1 MKRSNSKSKALSAFK
16 KLGAVALITATL
28 AMCFTACKQ
37 TSGGNSGTGGGGG
50 KPTPTPTPKPKHAIT
65 FSVDGAN
72 GKLKAKA
79 DGIDE
84 TETSP
89 INVEEGKTVTFTAT
103 ANDSYRVKG
112 WTLDG
117 KPIAEAGIKT
127 EYKHTITKPA
137 VIKVSFEAIP
147 PAKHAVSFSVVDGK
161 GGTLKAKSEGIEE
174 TEASPITIEEGK
186 SVTFMAKANAGYSV
200 KGWTLDGKPIAE
212 AGTKTEYTHIVT
224 KPCAITVSF
233 EEIPKHKITF
243 KVLGSNGWFKAMV
256 GEVEITSG
264 REIEEGKVI
273 TFTATPDATY
283 RVKEW
288 KVDNATIEGNKTNTY
303 THTVTKPCAIT
314 VSFEKIPKHKIT
326 FDVEGENWK
335 GGTIKAKVDEVEI
348 YSGNELEEGKE
359 ITFTAKPYAG
369 YKLKE
374 WKLDGKAIVEAGTK
388 AEYTHT
394 VTKPCKITVSFK
406 LLPPGEAILT
416 LDPNKR
422 YITVTAWTAD
432 GSAITVEGCNETTLA
447 SGYKTTLYANGTTI
461 ILKGYIMELDCSGSY
476 YYRQSLTAL
485 NVQGC
490 ASLQKLNCSFNK
502 LTSLNVQG
510 LTNLQEL
517 NCHYNQLTALN
528 VQGLTALK
536 YLWCCSNQLNA
547 QAMTELLKGLPTRTA
562 DDITQALLYTE
573 KTGEPEG
580 NCKDF
585 TQPEDLKKAFEDAKS
600 RNWKLQKLNASGCNF
615 VDI

>member
-1 MKRSNSKSKALSAFK
+1 MKKSNSKLKAQNTFLGVAFM
-16 KLGAVALITATL
+16 LLFALAG
-28 AMCFTACKQ
+28 CKQ
-37 TSGGNSGTGGGGG
+37 TGGGGGNSGGGG
-50 KPTPTPTPKPKHAIT
+50 KPTPTPKHAIT
-65 FSVDGAN
+65 FSVDGTPAN

-79 DGIDE
+79 DGSEAE
-84 TETSP
+84 TDKSP
-89 INVEEGKTVTFTAT
+89 INVEEGKTVTFTAK
-103 ANDSYRVKG
+103 ADDGYRVKG

-117 KPIAEAGIKT
+117 NAVNGTNT
-127 EYKHTITKPA
+127 EYKLKVSKAAT
-137 VIKVSFEAIP
+137 VKVSFEKIP
-147 PAKHAVSFSVVDGK
+147 PTKHAITFGVDSTTPN
-161 GGTLKAKSEGIEE
+161 GTLKAKADGIPE
-174 TEASPITIEEGK
+174 TEASPITIEQGK
-186 SVTFMAKANAGYSV
+186 VITFTATANTGYRV
-200 KGWTLDGKPIAE
+200 KGWTLDNSPITE
-212 AGTKTEYTHIVT
+212 AGTKTEYTHTVT

-359 ITFTAKPYAG
+359 VTFTTEPYAG

-374 WKLDGKAIVEAGTK
+374 WKLDGKAIAEAGTK

-432 GSAITVEGCNETTLA
+432 GSAITVEGCTVTTLA

-510 LTNLQEL
+510 LTNLKEL

-585 TQPEDLKKAFEDAKS
+585 TQPEDLKKAFNEAKS
-600 RNWKLQKLNASGCNF
+600 RNWKLKKLNASGKE
-615 VDI
+615 VEI

>member
-1 MKRSNSKSKALSAFK
+1 MKKSNSKQKALGAFW
-16 KLGAVALITATL
+16 KLGAVVLITATL
-28 AMCFTACKQ
+28 AVFFTACKQ
-37 TSGGNSGTGGGGG
+37 TSGGGGGG
-50 KPTPTPTPKPKHAIT
+50 KPTPTPTPTKYTVTLNKTEHGKVTASPEIPEDKKVLKDTEITFTAKADDGYKIGTWTVSPSSAIQSGGNKGEATAKVKITADTTVSVSFEKIPPTKHAIT
-65 FSVDGAN
+65 FGVDSTTPN
-72 GKLKAKA
+72 GTLKAKA
-79 DGIDE
+79 DGI
-84 TETSP
+84 P
-89 INVEEGKTVTFTAT
+89 
-103 ANDSYRVKG
+103 
-112 WTLDG
+112 
-117 KPIAEAGIKT
+117 
-127 EYKHTITKPA
+127 
-137 VIKVSFEAIP
+137 
-147 PAKHAVSFSVVDGK
+147 
-161 GGTLKAKSEGIEE
+161 E
-174 TEASPITIEEGK
+174 TEASPITIEQGK
-186 SVTFMAKANAGYSV
+186 VITFTATANTGYRV
-200 KGWTLDGKPIAE
+200 KGWTLDNSPITE
-212 AGTKTEYTHIVT
+212 AGTKTEYTHTVT

-359 ITFTAKPYAG
+359 VTFTTEPYAG

-374 WKLDGKAIVEAGTK
+374 WKLDGKAIAEAGTK

-432 GSAITVEGCNETTLA
+432 GSAITVEGCTVTTLA

-485 NVQGC
+485 NVQGLT
-490 ASLQKLNCSFNK
+490 ALQKLNCSFNK

-510 LTNLQEL
+510 LTNLKEL

-600 RNWKLQKLNASGCNF
+600 RNWKLQKLNASGHNF

>member
-1 MKRSNSKSKALSAFK
+1 MKKSNSKQKVLGAFK
-16 KLGAVALITATL
+16 KLGAVALMVAT
-28 AMCFTACKQ
+28 MFFTACNQ
-37 TSGGNSGTGGGGG
+37 AGGGGNTDGGGEGG
-50 KPTPTPTPKPKHAIT
+50 KPTPTPTPKPKHAIN
-65 FSVDGAN
+65 FSVDSTTPN
-72 GKLKAKA
+72 GKLKAVL
-79 DGIDE
+79 DGSEI
-84 TETSP
+84 TSGKD
-89 INVEEGKTVTFTAT
+89 VEQGKTVTFTAT

-137 VIKVSFEAIP
+137 IIKVSFEAIP

-200 KGWTLDGKPIAE
+200 KGWTLDGKPVAD
-212 AGTKTEYTHIVT
+212 AGTKTEYTHTVT
-224 KPCAITVSF
+224 KSCAITVSF

-359 ITFTAKPYAG
+359 VTFTTEPYAG

-374 WKLDGKAIVEAGTK
+374 WKLDGKAIAEAGTK

-432 GSAITVEGCNETTLA
+432 GSAITVEGCTVTTLA

-510 LTNLQEL
+510 LTNLKEL

>member
-1 MKRSNSKSKALSAFK
+1 MKKSNSKQKALGAFW

-28 AMCFTACKQ
+28 AVFFTACKQ
-37 TSGGNSGTGGGGG
+37 TSGGGGGG
-50 KPTPTPTPKPKHAIT
+50 KPTPTPTPTKYTVTLNKTEHGKVTASPEIPEDKKVLKDTEITFTAKADDGYKIGTWTVSPSSAIQSGGNKGEATAKVKITADTTVSVSFEAIPPTKHAIT
-65 FSVDGAN
+65 FGVDSTTPN
-72 GKLKAKA
+72 GTLKAKA
-79 DGIDE
+79 DGVPE
-84 TETSP
+84 TSTSP
-89 INVEEGKTVTFTAT
+89 INIEEGKTVTFTAE
-103 ANDSYRVKG
+103 ANKGYRVKG

-117 KPIAEAGIKT
+117 KPIAEAG
-127 EYKHTITKPA
+127 
-137 VIKVSFEAIP
+137 S
-147 PAKHAVSFSVVDGK
+147 
-161 GGTLKAKSEGIEE
+161 
-174 TEASPITIEEGK
+174 
-186 SVTFMAKANAGYSV
+186 
-200 KGWTLDGKPIAE
+200 
-212 AGTKTEYTHIVT
+212 KTEYTHTVT
-224 KPCAITVSF
+224 KSCAITVSF

-288 KVDNATIEGNKTNTY
+288 KVDNATIDGNKPNTY

-359 ITFTAKPYAG
+359 VTFTTEPYAG

-374 WKLDGKAIVEAGTK
+374 WKLDGKAIAEAGTK

-432 GSAITVEGCNETTLA
+432 GSAITVEGCTVTTLA

-510 LTNLQEL
+510 LTNLKEL

-600 RNWKLQKLNASGCNF
+600 RNWKLQKLNASGHNF